1 MVKAAESE
9 LLADLYPAFNEYASK
24 QVKQIME
31 STDGRSYENGTYQG
45 TFAGLPNVSVE
56 TDGIY
61 IYFIRQDWLDECGLE
76 VPKTVA
82 DLENAARTFMEK
94 GLSPNYAIAG
104 VGQGVRAYANF
115 LESGNKS
122 CGFDAVF
129 QAMDSYPGFFLE
141 DGEGKIYYG
150 TNTQETRD
158 TLELLAKWYDD
169 GLINPELGVS
179 TNGDEAAGVKG
190 GTCGIFMGPWWSL
203 GYGNGDSY
211 KNDPEANWQAYDFVM
226 GDDAFWK
233 AFLVSVQRVVY
244 GTVFTMVV
252 IIMMAYPL
260 SKNKREYKPRNAF
273 MWLLIFCML
282 FNGGTIPWFITV
294 KNYGMLDTM
303 AALVLAGSVPV
314 FNVILLM
321 NFFRNLPSDLEEAA
335 AIDGAGPWRILWQIV
350 VPCSVP
356 VIATVVLFTSVGY
369 WNEFF
374 QGLVLMQK
382 AENYPLQT
390 YIKQIV
396 VQIPVGVTL
405 TAEQYQQ
412 LNQNSNKALEAA
424 KVFIA
429 MVPMLVIYPFLQKYF
444 VNGITLGAV
453 KE

>member
-1 MVKAAESE
+1 MVENKTLASRLFDVFNVIILA
-9 LLADLYPAFNEYASK
+9 LLAFSCLYPLWY
-24 QVKQIME
+24 
-31 STDGRSYENGTYQG
+31 
-45 TFAGLPNVSVE
+45 TFCVSVS
-56 TDGIY
+56 DKVAVSS
-61 IYFIRQDWLDECGLE
+61 GL
-76 VPKTVA
+76 VTMWPINFNV
-82 DLENAARTFMEK
+82 NAYQ
-94 GLSPNYAIAG
+94 L
-104 VGQGVRAYANF
+104 
-115 LESGNKS
+115 
-122 CGFDAVF
+122 
-129 QAMDSYPGFFLE
+129 
-141 DGEGKIYYG
+141 
-150 TNTQETRD
+150 
-158 TLELLAKWYDD
+158 
-169 GLINPELGVS
+169 
-179 TNGDEAAGVKG
+179 
-190 GTCGIFMGPWWSL
+190 
-203 GYGNGDSY
+203 
-211 KNDPEANWQAYDFVM
+211 VM
-226 GDDAFWK
+226 GDGKFWNS
-233 AFLVSVQRVVY
+233 FGISIQRVVF

-260 SKNKREYKPRNAF
+260 SKNKREYAPRNIM
-273 MWLLIFCML
+273 MWILIFCML

-294 KNYGMLDTM
+294 KTYGLLDTM

-356 VIATVVLFTSVGY
+356 VIATVVLFTSVGF

-374 QGLVLMQK
+374 QGLVLMSNDSK
-382 AENYPLQT
+382 YPLQT

-412 LNQNSNKALEAA
+412 LNQNSNKSLEAA

-429 MVPMLVIYPFLQKYF
+429 MVPMLVVYPFLQKYF

>member
-1 MVKAAESE
+1 MVQNKTIASRVFDVCNYII
-9 LLADLYPAFNEYASK
+9 LAILAISCLYPLWY
-24 QVKQIME
+24 
-31 STDGRSYENGTYQG
+31 
-45 TFAGLPNVSVE
+45 TFCVSVSTKE
-56 TDGIY
+56 A
-61 IYFIRQDWLDECGLE
+61 
-76 VPKTVA
+76 V
-82 DLENAARTFMEK
+82 
-94 GLSPNYAIAG
+94 SAG
-104 VGQGVRAYANF
+104 WVTLYPIGFN
-115 LESGNKS
+115 GNS
-122 CGFDAVF
+122 
-129 QAMDSYPGFFLE
+129 
-141 DGEGKIYYG
+141 
-150 TNTQETRD
+150 
-158 TLELLAKWYDD
+158 
-169 GLINPELGVS
+169 
-179 TNGDEAAGVKG
+179 
-190 GTCGIFMGPWWSL
+190 
-203 GYGNGDSY
+203 
-211 KNDPEANWQAYDFVM
+211 YDFVM

-260 SKNKREYKPRNAF
+260 SKNKREYKARNFF

-294 KNYGMLDTM
+294 KNYGLLDTM

-453 KE
+453 KK